1 MVSYLPSTTLTHTL
15 LPTYLPAYLPTLS
28 TKPNAPPWKRQEFL
42 ESSYP
47 AYTVTTTT
55 TSPTKEAI
63 ASASAGDEKA
73 LDREAREGHLVEPST
88 TTSSKLSTKNTI
100 AKMILDQTVGAAGNT
115 FLFSVFI
122 HSIQAAMAGS
132 SGGGGGGG
140 AAIDYSRVDWIH
152 VLARSRA
159 EFFALVVAGWR
170 LWPLVSLV
178 NFTLIKT
185 VEGRNLVGGLAG
197 VVWGGYMSLVA
208 AAGS

>member
-1 MVSYLPSTTLTHTL
+1 M
-15 LPTYLPAYLPTLS
+15 
-28 TKPNAPPWKRQEFL
+28 
-42 ESSYP
+42 
-47 AYTVTTTT
+47 TT
-55 TSPTKEAI
+55 TSTSPTQEAI

-132 SGGGGGGG
+132 GGGGGA

-159 EFFALVVAGWR
+159 EFFALVVAGWK

-178 NFTLIKT
+178 NFTLVKT

-197 VVWGGYMSLVA
+197 VVWGVYMSLVA

>member
-47 AYTVTTTT
+47 AYTVTTTS
-55 TSPTKEAI
+55 TSPTQEAI

-73 LDREAREGHLVEPST
+73 LDREARGGHLVEPST

-132 SGGGGGGG
+132 GGGGGG

-197 VVWGGYMSLVA
+197 VVWGVYMSLVA

>member
-15 LPTYLPAYLPTLS
+15 LPTYLPTLS

-47 AYTVTTTT
+47 AYTVTTTS
-55 TSPTKEAI
+55 TSPTQEAI

-132 SGGGGGGG
+132 GGGGGG

-159 EFFALVVAGWR
+159 EFFALVVAGWK

-178 NFTLIKT
+178 NFTLVKT

-197 VVWGGYMSLVA
+197 VVWGVYMSLVA

>member
-1 MVSYLPSTTLTHTL
+1 M
-15 LPTYLPAYLPTLS
+15 
-28 TKPNAPPWKRQEFL
+28 
-42 ESSYP
+42 
-47 AYTVTTTT
+47 TT
-55 TSPTKEAI
+55 TSTSPTQEAI

-132 SGGGGGGG
+132 SDGTGGG
-140 AAIDYSRVDWIH
+140 AAIDYSRVDWIY

-197 VVWGGYMSLVA
+197 VVWGVYMSLVA